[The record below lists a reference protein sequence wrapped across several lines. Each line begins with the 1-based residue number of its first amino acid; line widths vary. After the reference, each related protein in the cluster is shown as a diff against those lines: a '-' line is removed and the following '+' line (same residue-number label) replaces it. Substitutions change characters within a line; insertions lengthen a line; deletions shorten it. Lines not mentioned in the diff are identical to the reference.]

1 MPEDAHTSEVSMR
14 EMLEAGLHFGHQA
27 RYWNPRME
35 PYLYGKRN
43 RIHIINLEKT
53 LVLYRKAMKRL
64 AQLEGRDGGE
74 PVILLVGT
82 KRSARDVVR
91 EQAERCGQPYVDQ
104 RWLGGLL
111 TNFRTLKKSIDRLQ
125 AFEQGIAD
133 KTANNATRPMT
144 KKEAGRRRREL
155 RKLQRDIGGL
165 RNLERLPDA
174 LFVIDISYEQIAVRE
189 AVRLGIPVFGVVDSN
204 NDPGLVD
211 YVIPGN
217 DDSTCAVRLCLRGVA
232 DTLIK
237 AREVRERLRAGDFM
251 EIDEEDS
258 TPADTAEV
266 N

>member
-1 MPEDAHTSEVSMR
+1 MPEDTHASEVSMR

-74 PVILLVGT
+74 PVVLFVGT
-82 KRSARDVVR
+82 KRSARAVVQ

-125 AFEQGIAD
+125 AFEQGGAD
-133 KTANNATRPMT
+133 KAANNRSMT

-155 RKLQRDIGGL
+155 RKLKRDIGGI
-165 RNLERLPDA
+165 RNLEHLPDA
-174 LFVIDISYEQIAVRE
+174 LFVIDIRYEQIAVRE
-189 AVRLGIPVFGVVDSN
+189 AARLGIPVFGVVDSN
-204 NDPGLVD
+204 NDPDMVD

-237 AREVRERLRAGDFM
+237 ARETRERHRAGDFM
-251 EIDEEDS
+251 EVEEDDDY
-258 TPADTAEV
+258 TPADSVEV